1 MGVQV
6 GAKSVNNNGTPV
18 IVFTNHAKAAIALF
32 ISMCQPHLQSSVL
45 SKRGVVVFA
54 AGPKKSSIRAS
65 TCIQSFRWIACPAC
79 PMSRQKA
86 STKPQRKT
94 WESRSAQE
102 EVCSREPNAR
112 IKWNLNDVRPEKGE
126 EHAPRSP
133 TSARDGQAGL
143 GFGMFRL
150 RVATCT

>member
-1 MGVQV
+1 M
-6 GAKSVNNNGTPV
+6 NNNGTPV

-112 IKWNLNDVRPEKGE
+112 IKWNLNDVRVQRKVKSMPLAVQLQHGMAKLDLVSVCFGCVWQHVLEL
-126 EHAPRSP
+126 PR
-133 TSARDGQAGL
+133 G
-143 GFGMFRL
+143 
-150 RVATCT
+150 